1 MKAAVLHEYG
11 AVPRYED
18 FPDPVAGDG
27 EVVVEVKA
35 VAVENVDKAIAAG
48 THFAARQFLPELPAI
63 AGFDGIGTLADGT
76 LVGFGQPRPPYGA
89 LAERTV
95 IPAQN
100 TTPAPE
106 GIDPAVAV
114 VISSAVTGFAIKTAA
129 GFTPGETVLVQG
141 ATGVAGRLA
150 VQVARLLGAGR
161 VIATGRNHDALAEVT
176 GLGADAVINTAVSDD
191 ALVEAFA
198 AEAGGGYDV
207 VLDFLWGRPT
217 ELLLKTLV
225 PNQIGHSKPTRLIQA
240 GESAG
245 ARIALTADSVRTSG
259 LEIYGAGK
267 GLDGQAVADAYGQIV
282 QWTRDGKLV
291 VGIDRTPLS
300 DIETAWQRTGPGGRR
315 LVITGGG
322 HSRLPA

>member
-1 MKAAVLHEYG
+1 MKAAVLHEFG

-35 VAVENVDKAIAAG
+35 VAVENVDKAVAAG
-48 THFAARQFLPELPAI
+48 THFAARHFLPQLPAI
-63 AGFDGIGTLADGT
+63 VAFDGIGTLPDGS
-76 LVGFGQPRPPYGA
+76 LVGFSQPRPPYGA

-95 IPAQN
+95 VPVRN

-129 GFTPGETVLVQG
+129 GFSPGETVLVQG

-150 VQVARLLGAGR
+150 VQVARLLGAAR
-161 VIATGRNHDALAEVT
+161 VVATGRDDDALAEVT
-176 GLGADAVINTAVSDD
+176 GLGADAVINTAVDD
-191 ALVEAFA
+191 DELVEAFA
-198 AEAGGGYDV
+198 AEAGDGYDV

-217 ELLLKTLV
+217 ELLLKALA
-225 PNQIGHSKPTRLIQA
+225 PSRIGRPEPTRLVQA

-245 ARIALTADSVRTSG
+245 ARIALAADSVRTSG
-259 LEIYGAGK
+259 VEIYGGGK
-267 GLDGQAVADAYGQIV
+267 GLDGQTVAAAYGRIV
-282 QWTRDGKLV
+282 QWTREGKLV
-291 VGIDRTPLS
+291 AGIERAALG
-300 DIETAWQRTGPGGRR
+300 DIETAWQRTDLRGRR
-315 LVITGGG
+315 LVVT
-322 HSRLPA
+322 P